1 MLLCWRCPLP
11 NPPPLRRGGECRR
24 FAEGTL
30 PCEAGEG
37 RGGGKNPTISRTYR
51 PTIYASYIPRPSPPP
66 SNLYALRAQPDR
78 AGHSRAGIR
87 FTLTRARLSG
97 RAPEATMLD
106 IIALAITAAFFAAS
120 IAYVHACDRL

>member
-1 MLLCWRCPLP
+1 C
-11 NPPPLRRGGECRR
+11 N
-24 FAEGTL
+24 
-30 PCEAGEG
+30 
-37 RGGGKNPTISRTYR
+37 NQ
-51 PTIYASYIPRPSPPP
+51 PTIYASYISRPPPPP

-87 FTLTRARLSG
+87 STLTRARRSG

-120 IAYVHACDRL
+120 IAYVHAGDRL